1 MDVRSAPMPTAT
13 AGPSRPHH
21 EPRFSWVERPALPPI
36 TTFATRGLMKRNNGD
51 SHHPFNPRA
60 DRVRFLIFSRQR
72 SASNTLLNE
81 LRRHPNVTCHYEV
94 LNIAQMPPEI
104 GRGLNATYF
113 TAVADLPRFM
123 AQFWD
128 FCPAQACGFKLFDKQ
143 MGRPLRELLQAA
155 PPRSVRII
163 SLERQ
168 NVTAEYDSWRRA
180 LSSGNWGVT
189 PKRQD
194 AAAFAKRQTTQC
206 VRHPE
211 TCFARPE
218 VANAMNFSE
227 FEKAHRR
234 WFAQVRALRPLA
246 PVLHLSMEQL
256 VASKHSMNA
265 TLARVVAFLGLR
277 PLWTGPRGKYASLR
291 PESDRSHLNS

>member
-1 MDVRSAPMPTAT
+1 M
-13 AGPSRPHH
+13 
-21 EPRFSWVERPALPPI
+21 
-36 TTFATRGLMKRNNGD
+36 
-51 SHHPFNPRA
+51 
-60 DRVRFLIFSRQR
+60 RV
-72 SASNTLLNE
+72 
-81 LRRHPNVTCHYEV
+81 
-94 LNIAQMPPEI
+94 
-104 GRGLNATYF
+104 
-113 TAVADLPRFM
+113 
-123 AQFWD
+123 
-128 FCPAQACGFKLFDKQ
+128 
-143 MGRPLRELLQAA
+143 
-155 PPRSVRII
+155 I

-218 VANAMNFSE
+218 LANAMNFSE

-291 PESDRSHLNS
+291 PDGDRSHLNS

>member
-1 MDVRSAPMPTAT
+1 MS
-13 AGPSRPHH
+13 
-21 EPRFSWVERPALPPI
+21 
-36 TTFATRGLMKRNNGD
+36 TTSKLGSMLLVV
-51 SHHPFNPRA
+51 SFNA

-155 PPRSVRII
+155 
-163 SLERQ
+163 
-168 NVTAEYDSWRRA
+168 
-180 LSSGNWGVT
+180 
-189 PKRQD
+189 
-194 AAAFAKRQTTQC
+194 
-206 VRHPE
+206 
-211 TCFARPE
+211 
-218 VANAMNFSE
+218 
-227 FEKAHRR
+227 
-234 WFAQVRALRPLA
+234 
-246 PVLHLSMEQL
+246 
-256 VASKHSMNA
+256 
-265 TLARVVAFLGLR
+265 
-277 PLWTGPRGKYASLR
+277 GPRFRPAPRKKAGTFLR
-291 PESDRSHLNS
+291 LL